1 MIWLD
6 AQLSLA
12 LAPWIEQ
19 TFGIPCQALGGRPND
34 ARITQINILDNTHNP
49 LTTHPPFIK
58 TACMTSQENILSL
71 LRQQKKRF
79 FEEYRLVK
87 LGLFGSFARGDETE
101 ASDIDLI
108 VEFAPGTEDLFGKK
122 QQLREIVEQQFDRPV
137 DVCREKYIKPYF
149 RAQIL
154 QSAIFV

>member
-1 MIWLD
+1 
-6 AQLSLA
+6 
-12 LAPWIEQ
+12 
-19 TFGIPCQALGGRPND
+19 
-34 ARITQINILDNTHNP
+34 
-49 LTTHPPFIK
+49 
-58 TACMTSQENILSL
+58 MTSQENILSF

-154 QSAIFV
+154 SIGHFCLKKIRRTCSLYRRPAKKSGSSLSMSSMPMLSLPIKKHSTRY